1 MELANIANIAIIV
14 ALIAV
19 VLTLLKPFLN
29 QSQSVALLNKFKK
42 LGNMTGKSIDEIKA
56 VAGNPS
62 TSEALTDGIAFTWDS
77 PKYAI
82 KLKFDKNNIC
92 VGKLGEVSK
101 K

>member
-1 MELANIANIAIIV
+1 MELANIAIFVAVIAI
-14 ALIAV
+14 
-19 VLTLLKPFLN
+19 VLMLLKPFLN
-29 QSQSVALLNKFKK
+29 QSQSAALLNKFKK
-42 LGNMTGKSIDEIKA
+42 LGNMTGKSIDEIKR

-62 TSEALTDGIAFTWDS
+62 ISEALADGTAFTWDS

-101 K
+101 R

>member
-1 MELANIANIAIIV
+1 MELANIAIIV
-14 ALIAV
+14 AVIAV
-19 VLTLLKPFLN
+19 VLTVLKPFLN
-29 QSQSVALLNKFKK
+29 QSQSAALLKKFQN
-42 LGNMTGKSIDEIKA
+42 LGNMTGKSLSDIKA

-62 TSEALTDGIAFTWDS
+62 ISEALSDGTAFTWDS

-101 K
+101 Q

>member
-1 MELANIANIAIIV
+1 MELANIAIIV
-14 ALIAV
+14 AVIAV
-19 VLTLLKPFLN
+19 VLMLLKPYLN
-29 QSQSVALLNKFKK
+29 QSESVALLNKFKK
-42 LGNMTGKSIDEIKA
+42 LGNMTGKSIDDIKA

-62 TSEALTDGIAFTWDS
+62 ISEALSDGTAHTWDS

-101 K
+101 R